1 MQVFLYAL
9 KLTFV
14 RFCNS
19 LSRALL
25 TFSISAECFSVVAVC
40 DELTLTLPSRRLS
53 SFLSFIYAKYRRAVW
68 KHAESTFSHKN
79 TTFVLI
85 SEKKFV
91 VIFYTTKRGC
101 IYTILQRSFGYYTDT
116 LIPGKR
122 LYSFK
127 RRSIIRFP
135 SFVMTSQR
143 FRGLERVYINV

>member
-14 RFCNS
+14 RFRNS

-53 SFLSFIYAKYRRAVW
+53 SFLSFIYGKYRRAVW

-91 VIFYTTKRGC
+91 C
-101 IYTILQRSFGYYTDT
+101 DIL
-116 LIPGKR
+116 
-122 LYSFK
+122 
-127 RRSIIRFP
+127 RRSVVLFK
-135 SFVMTSQR
+135 
-143 FRGLERVYINV
+143 